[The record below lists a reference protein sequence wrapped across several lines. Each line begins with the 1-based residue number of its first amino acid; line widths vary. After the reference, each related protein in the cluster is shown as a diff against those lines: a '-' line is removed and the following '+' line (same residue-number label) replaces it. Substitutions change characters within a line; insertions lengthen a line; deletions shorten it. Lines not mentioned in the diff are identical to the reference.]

1 MTFTSDEFRQLM
13 RRHPAAVT
21 IIATGS
27 APHRTGLTA
36 TAVMSLSMD
45 PSSIVCAVNRASFSY
60 TKILQ
65 NKSLSVN
72 TLALQH
78 VSLAKVF
85 SGQATLSGEDRFADE
100 DWCTLTTGAP
110 VLKSAVISLD
120 CELLQT
126 IETGSHAL
134 MIGKVVAGRQSPDEP
149 ALVYADGQWRCVD
162 ASASTTSSIDSFNT
176 AGNSRRDG
184 P

>member
-36 TAVMSLSMD
+36 TAVMSVSMD
-45 PSSIVCAVNRASFSY
+45 PSSIVCAVNRTSFSY
-60 TKILQ
+60 AKIVQ
-65 NKSLSVN
+65 NKSFSVN
-72 TLALQH
+72 TLSQQH

-100 DWCTLTTGAP
+100 DWCPLATGAP

-126 IETGSHAL
+126 IETGTHAL
-134 MIGKVVAGRQSPDEP
+134 IIGKVVAGRQSPDEP
-149 ALVYADGQWRCVD
+149 ALIYVDGQWTCVD
-162 ASASTTSSIDSFNT
+162 ASNAST
-176 AGNSRRDG
+176 A
-184 P
+184 

>member
-45 PSSIVCAVNRASFSY
+45 PSSIVCAVNRASFTY
-60 TKILQ
+60 AKIVE
-65 NKSLSVN
+65 NKSFSVN
-72 TLALQH
+72 TLAQQH

-85 SGQATLSGEDRFADE
+85 SGQTTLSGEDRFADE
-100 DWCTLTTGAP
+100 EWCILTTGAP

-134 MIGKVVAGRQSPDEP
+134 IIGQVVAGRQSPDEP
-149 ALVYADGQWRCVD
+149 ALIYVDGQWTGVE
-162 ASASTTSSIDSFNT
+162 ASASTT
-176 AGNSRRDG
+176 
-184 P
+184 